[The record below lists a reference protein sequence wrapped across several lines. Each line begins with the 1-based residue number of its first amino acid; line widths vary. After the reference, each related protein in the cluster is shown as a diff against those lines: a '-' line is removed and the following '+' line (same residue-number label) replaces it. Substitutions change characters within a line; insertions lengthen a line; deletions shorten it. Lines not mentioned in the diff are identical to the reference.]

1 MVKNTSYKVHVQK
14 NTDAEIADV
23 KIEQGAMMVSDTGL
37 YMGYN
42 GENVRVYPQQSQ
54 GQGLGWARISDTQYN
69 SSNKLEL
76 DDGQWVVL
84 PNNAGNV
91 VTNNGDSYYDSV
103 TKKFESTTV
112 NDVYVLTLVF
122 KAQTI
127 NTVNCH
133 LDIRM
138 TGPGEIDRIAKSLDY
153 YKGNN
158 TTQSFHEVIQYYTDA
173 DFVTNGAQIEI
184 KSDGRDSD
192 IWDITYFIQKTQSY
206 A

>member
-1 MVKNTSYKVHVQK
+1 
-14 NTDAEIADV
+14 
-23 KIEQGAMMVSDTGL
+23 MMVSDTGL

-54 GQGLGWARISDTQYN
+54 GQGLGWVRYQDTQYT
-69 SSNKLEL
+69 SSSKLTL
-76 DDGQWVVL
+76 SNGVWNVL

-91 VTNNGDSYYDSV
+91 VTNNGDDFYNET
-103 TKKFESTTV
+103 TKKFEATAA
-112 NDVYVLTLVF
+112 NDVYVLTVVF
-122 KAQTI
+122 KAQTS
-127 NTVNCH
+127 NTTNCH

-138 TGPGEIDRIAKSLDY
+138 TGQGEINRIEKSLDY

-158 TTQSFHEVIQYYTDA
+158 TTQSFHEVIQYYTDS
-173 DFVTNGAQIEI
+173 DFVNNGAQIEI
-184 KSDGRDSD
+184 QSDGRDSD